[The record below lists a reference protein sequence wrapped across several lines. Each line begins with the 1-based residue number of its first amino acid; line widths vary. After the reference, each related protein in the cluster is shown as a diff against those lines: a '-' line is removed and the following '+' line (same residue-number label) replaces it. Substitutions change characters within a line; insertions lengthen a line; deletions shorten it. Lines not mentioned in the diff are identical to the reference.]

1 MDEYITRMEHNEFAR
16 RIEMEDNRQNKRI
29 DLLEE
34 SVRQNASLVTSVEKL
49 AINMKNMLQEQ
60 KDQGARL
67 KKLENEPAERWNSAK
82 KTAFTT
88 IVSVIAGALATGVIV
103 MIAQYIIL

>member
-49 AINMKNMLQEQ
+49 AINMENMLQEQ

-67 KKLENEPAERWNSAK
+67 QKLENEPAERWNSAK
-82 KTAFTT
+82 KTTFTT
-88 IVSVIAGALATGVIV
+88 IISVMAGALATGVIM
-103 MIAQYIIL
+103 MIAQYINF

>member
-34 SVRQNASLVTSVEKL
+34 SVRQNASLVASVEKL
-49 AINMKNMLQEQ
+49 AINMENMLQEQ

-67 KKLENEPAERWNSAK
+67 QKLENEPAERWNSAK

-88 IVSVIAGALATGVIV
+88 IISVMAGALATGVIM
-103 MIAQYIIL
+103 MIAQYINF

>member
-49 AINMKNMLQEQ
+49 AINMENMLQEQ

-67 KKLENEPAERWNSAK
+67 QKLENEPAERWISAK

-88 IVSVIAGALATGVIV
+88 IISVMAGALATGVIM
-103 MIAQYIIL
+103 MIAQYINF

>member
-1 MDEYITRMEHNEFAR
+1 MDEYITRPEHEEFAR
-16 RIEMEDNRQNKRI
+16 RIETEDKRQNRRI
-29 DLLEE
+29 DALESE
-34 SVRQNASLVTSVEKL
+34 SQSIHDLVLSVNKL
-49 AINMKNMLQEQ
+49 AINMESMLQEQ

-88 IVSVIAGALATGVIV
+88 IISVIAGALATGVIV
-103 MIAQYIIL
+103 MIAQYII

>member
-16 RIEMEDNRQNKRI
+16 RIEMEDNRQTKRI
-29 DLLEE
+29 DLLE
-34 SVRQNASLVTSVEKL
+34 KL
-49 AINMKNMLQEQ
+49 AINMENMLQEQ

-67 KKLENEPAERWNSAK
+67 QKLENEPAERWNSAK

-88 IVSVIAGALATGVIV
+88 IISVMAGALATGVIM
-103 MIAQYIIL
+103 MIAQYINF